1 MASAVDSNALFLQQN
16 AADTLLRDS
25 SNLQVLLNMGF
36 PKRRALKALVATG
49 GAGVQVA
56 CDWIFAHVNDPTL
69 DQDLPREY
77 ILYAC
82 PTGPL
87 GVVLDDFWQNSLIN
101 CGRNGVHNSFPHV
114 TLCGFFKCKDENVHK
129 LLQALEEVAKQSTKD
144 LKFSKV
150 GLDYF
155 SSSNY
160 VGLFLEEA
168 AADFLRKFSQEF
180 ANKAA
185 SAADTVVEPHSNK
198 QLHLTLAYKF
208 IPNQL
213 QGLETLAKKLD
224 LNKPSHWELRLYS
237 KESRFPNCETLRV
250 LYPFSPSSEN
260 QLQLIN
266 GDCVFLNADAQISK
280 KCMDGYFYGTS
291 WMTGCSGMFPAT
303 HVEKTTDTETW
314 TTHKVVSILHHNQS
328 LSDPRTIQRRYSRGA
343 DEFHSTG
350 YNSSQSLLQTQ
361 IPSVPEIPP
370 PIPPSV
376 ITNDAK
382 AKLLSPH
389 TNSQS
394 PASKENHFQ
403 PSPVL
408 PPRSPMSNHSAQ
420 VTAVNGEAPPTLPP
434 REEVYTQVQKPKG
447 QVSIVPKDIQMA
459 RRIYVFRHA
468 ERVDITFGKG
478 WIQLSFDDKGN
489 YHRKNINMPQKIPKR
504 PGGPKD
510 FHRDTP
516 LTEMGLHQAFLTGQA
531 LKQIGASVSNVYVSP
546 SLRCI
551 ETAKGILKGME
562 LERRLPLR
570 IELGLFEWMRWS
582 PGGLPKF
589 LDHSA
594 LLEYGINV
602 DQAYKCKYLPQDMQ
616 QNEKCNE
623 YFKRCHKLISSILK
637 ETSGDILICGHAGS
651 LDGLSR
657 ELQGLSPRPMT
668 DFVGIVTKIPYCG
681 SVVLEEISS
690 AAIWELI
697 EPPYPSLTHA
707 PNPRF
712 DWKMM
717 VN

>member
-1 MASAVDSNALFLQQN
+1 MATGIDNNALFLQQN

-36 PKRRALKALVATG
+36 PRNRALKALVATG

-56 CDWIFAHVNDPTL
+56 CDWIFAHVKDPTL

-77 ILYAC
+77 ILYVC

-87 GVVLDDFWQNSLIN
+87 GVVLDDFWQTSLIS

-129 LLQALEEVAKQSTKD
+129 LTQVLGDLAKKSTKD
-144 LKFSKV
+144 LNLSKV
-150 GLDYF
+150 GLEYF

-160 VGLFLEEA
+160 VGLFLEES
-168 AADFLRKFSQEF
+168 AADFLRKFSQDF
-180 ANKAA
+180 ANRAA
-185 SAADTVVEPHSNK
+185 NEADTIIEPHSNK
-198 QLHLTLAYKF
+198 QLHVTLAYKF

-213 QGLETLAKKLD
+213 QGLENLAKKLD
-224 LNKPSHWELRLYS
+224 LNKPCHWELRLYS

-250 LYPFSPSSEN
+250 LYPFSPSTDN

-266 GDCVFLNADAQISK
+266 GDCVFINADAQISK
-280 KCMDGYFYGTS
+280 KCMDGYFFGTS

-314 TTHKVVSILHHNQS
+314 TTHKVISILNHHQQN
-328 LSDPRTIQRRYSRGA
+328 SDVRTIQRRYSRGA

-361 IPSVPEIPP
+361 IPEIPP
-370 PIPPSV
+370 PIPASV
-376 ITNDAK
+376 VTNDTK
-382 AKLLSPH
+382 TKLSPPQN
-389 TNSQS
+389 NS
-394 PASKENHFQ
+394 KVNHNHFQ
-403 PSPVL
+403 PSVSPTL
-408 PPRSPMSNHSAQ
+408 PPRSPIANHIAKDN
-420 VTAVNGEAPPTLPP
+420 AVNEETPPTPPP
-434 REEVYTQVQKPKG
+434 REEVYTQIQKPKG
-447 QVSIVPKDIQMA
+447 QTSVIPKDIQLA
-459 RRIYVFRHA
+459 RRIYIFRHA

-516 LTEMGLHQAFLTGQA
+516 LTEIGLHQAYLTGQA
-531 LKQIGASVSNVYVSP
+531 LKQIGASVHNVYVSP

-570 IELGLFEWMRWS
+570 IELGLFEWMKWS

-589 LDHSA
+589 LNQSA
-594 LLEYGINV
+594 LSEYGVNI
-602 DQAYKCKYLPQDMQ
+602 DQSYQCKYQPQDMQ
-616 QNEKCNE
+616 QNEKCVE
-623 YFKRCHKLISSILK
+623 YFKRCNKLISNILK
-637 ETSGDILICGHAGS
+637 ETSGDILICAHAGS

-690 AAIWELI
+690 AGIWELI

-712 DWKMM
+712 DWKML